1 MNFKDKIKQRD
12 IKETPKRIINADI
25 AKEAIGNTVEKPK
38 NETYVLIDID
48 KLYKNPYQPRKKYE
62 QENIKELAN
71 SLKTEGLLQPIV
83 ITPHPIR
90 EKEYFIVYGHR
101 RVEATKF
108 LNVKKIKAIVRH
120 LDEKSL
126 KLTAIIENIQRKD
139 LSIIEEANAF
149 LNLKKDGLTDEEI
162 ANEVGKSR
170 VYINKTIN
178 ILKLPKEI
186 LQDIE
191 RLNLKLSKSFLH
203 EIVSLPTDI
212 LKSIWKLIVKQPMTI
227 KELREIAKS
236 KCSTSNSSISTSTK
250 NKIEKYNLINYKKTN
265 RTINIRLSLKKLKE
279 KKEDV
284 IGELK
289 KIIEELENE

>member
-12 IKETPKRIINADI
+12 KKETTKRVINADI
-25 AKEAIGNTVEKPK
+25 AKKAIGNTIEKPE
-38 NETYVLIDID
+38 NETYILIDVD
-48 KLYKNPYQPRKKYE
+48 KLHQNPFQPRKKYN
-62 QENIKELAN
+62 QNNIEELAN

-83 ITPHPIR
+83 ITPHSNK
-90 EKEYFIVYGHR
+90 EKEYYIVYGHR
-101 RVEATKF
+101 RVEAIKF
-108 LNVKKIKAIVRH
+108 LKRKKIKAIVRH

-126 KLTAIIENIQRKD
+126 KLTAIIENIQRED

-149 LNLKKDGLTDEEI
+149 MSLKKDGLTDEEI

-170 VYINKTIN
+170 VYVNKTIN

-191 RLNLKLSKSFLH
+191 KLDLKLSKSFLH

-212 LKSIWKLIVKQPMTI
+212 LKSIWKLVIKYPMTI

-236 KCSTSNSSISTSTK
+236 KCSISNSSFSDTVKKGNS
-250 NKIEKYNLINYKKTN
+250 NFNLVNYKKTN

-284 IGELK
+284 IKELK